1 MQFQMMLHI
10 FFFFRFLGRGLVTIP
25 DYDTWKPRRSLYDPA
40 FTRRYYYIAA
50 EWWIKPL
57 KVKVLAT
64 QFLQWY
70 FGMAVNENLR
80 IFVVKVCGH
89 AWDMGSPE
97 TVLYGCTSWN
107 CLGVLCG
114 GKLLTGL
121 SGHHSR
127 RVQIFTMVGRWKWGW
142 SICCL
147 LTQRQCH
154 CLVISHRESTDYLVN
169 TLMSKTAVSLDI
181 QCNCFPCHCICTDDL
196 PRPMPVYIS
205 ACTYSNGPL
214 RPVTSRHL
222 IMLTTRLSWWSD
234 VLELNN
240 AQPYSM
246 LSTVLLSLI
255 VISIVTWR
263 A

>member
-1 MQFQMMLHI
+1 MK
-10 FFFFRFLGRGLVTIP
+10 T
-25 DYDTWKPRRSLYDPA
+25 S
-40 FTRRYYYIAA
+40 
-50 EWWIKPL
+50 E
-57 KVKVLAT
+57 
-64 QFLQWY
+64 
-70 FGMAVNENLR
+70 
-80 IFVVKVCGH
+80 FVVKACGH
-89 AWDMGSPE
+89 AWDMRSPE
-97 TVLYGCTSWN
+97 TVLYGCTSRN

-127 RVQIFTMVGRWKWGW
+127 RDANFTMAGRWKWGW

-154 CLVISHRESTDYLVN
+154 CLAISHHGSTDYLVN
-169 TLMSKTAVSLDI
+169 TLVSKTAVSLDI
-181 QCNCFPCHCICTDDL
+181 QCHSFPCHCICTADL
-196 PRPMPVYIS
+196 PRPMPVCIS

-214 RPVTSRHL
+214 RPITSQHL
-222 IMLTTRLSWWSD
+222 IMLTTRLSLWSD

-240 AQPYSM
+240 AQLYSM

>member
-1 MQFQMMLHI
+1 M
-10 FFFFRFLGRGLVTIP
+10 
-25 DYDTWKPRRSLYDPA
+25 
-40 FTRRYYYIAA
+40 
-50 EWWIKPL
+50 
-57 KVKVLAT
+57 
-64 QFLQWY
+64 
-70 FGMAVNENLR
+70 
-80 IFVVKVCGH
+80 
-89 AWDMGSPE
+89 PE
-97 TVLYGCTSWN
+97 TWDHRRLCYTVALHEIVWECCVGAN
-107 CLGVLCG
+107 CLQVCLDIT
-114 GKLLTGL
+114 LEEM
-121 SGHHSR
+121 
-127 RVQIFTMVGRWKWGW
+127 QIFTMVGRWKWGW

-196 PRPMPVYIS
+196 LRPMPVYIS